1 MHRAERAV
9 GMGEA
14 LKWERDR
21 RMEIERQHGLLKGKA
36 RRWNKNRREL
46 ARRMVELRGQID
58 RPWERVEMVRMAEE
72 LHGKWREMEGQAE
85 LWYGKYQGLKGV
97 AKVAEVEED
106 LWVGE
111 VVEMEDQMEGMQ
123 EEWWEEE
130 DRLWAQ
136 AEVLALELQGM
147 EKEVEDLK
155 QRQDEQPC
163 S

>member
-1 MHRAERAV
+1 
-9 GMGEA
+9 
-14 LKWERDR
+14 
-21 RMEIERQHGLLKGKA
+21 
-36 RRWNKNRREL
+36 
-46 ARRMVELRGQID
+46 MVELRGQID

-147 EKEVEDLK
+147 EKEVEGLK